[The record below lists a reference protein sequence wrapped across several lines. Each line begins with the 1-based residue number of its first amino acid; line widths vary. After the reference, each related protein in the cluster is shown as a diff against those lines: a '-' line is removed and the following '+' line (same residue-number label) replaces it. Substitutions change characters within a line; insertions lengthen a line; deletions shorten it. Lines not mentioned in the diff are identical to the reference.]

1 MTQITS
7 IRMLQKLEE
16 MHEAVELQKTYWGT
30 DLESVVPAHM
40 LFSLATSG
48 GHVIAA
54 FDGDKMVA
62 VLIGFLGTDVQE
74 SNRPAMANLRIV
86 SKRMIVLPEYRGQ
99 GVGYKLKKRQREFA
113 VRQGIRLVT
122 WTFDPMLTANAH
134 LNIRKLGAI
143 STSYLENY
151 YGTSNEGGLSRT
163 GTSDRLL
170 VEWWV
175 TNRRVEER
183 LNGSR
188 GPINFNQYLEAET
201 PILNASNVN
210 STGLII
216 PKESFDL
223 PSGSLG
229 LVEIPVIYEALIQDN
244 LPLAVRWQ
252 NHIREVMQRL
262 LANGYII
269 TDFVKSTFENRER
282 AFYLFSQADKAFE
295 RVDFSNN

>member
-1 MTQITS
+1 MTEITS
-7 IRMLQKLEE
+7 IRTLQKLED
-16 MHEAVELQKTYWGT
+16 MREAVELQKTYWGT

-40 LFSLATSG
+40 LFSLATAG

-62 VLIGFLGTDVQE
+62 VLIGFLGTDVQQAG
-74 SNRPAMANLRIV
+74 RPAMANLRIV

-113 VRQGIRLVT
+113 MRQGIRLVT
-122 WTFDPMLTANAH
+122 WTFDPLLTANAH

-163 GTSDRLL
+163 GSSDRLL

-188 GPINFNQYLEAET
+188 GLINLNQYLEADT
-201 PILNASNVN
+201 PIVNASNVN
-210 STGLII
+210 SAGLTV
-216 PKESFDL
+216 PGASFDV
-223 PSGSLG
+223 PTGSLG
-229 LVEIPVIYEALIQDN
+229 LVEIPTTYEALIRDN

-252 NHIREVMQRL
+252 GHIREVMQRL
-262 LANGYII
+262 LANGYIV
-269 TDFVKSTFENRER
+269 TDFVRSPFENRDR

>member
-1 MTQITS
+1 
-7 IRMLQKLEE
+7 MLQKLEE

-201 PILNASNVN
+201 PIVNPSNFN
-210 STGLII
+210 SSGLIT

-229 LVEIPVIYEALIQDN
+229 LVEIPVMYEALIQDN

-252 NHIREVMQRL
+252 SHIREVMQRL

-269 TDFVKSTFENRER
+269 TDFVKSTFENHER

>member
-1 MTQITS
+1 MSQITS
-7 IRMLQKLEE
+7 IRTLYKLED

-62 VLIGFLGTDVQE
+62 VLIGFLGTDIQE
-74 SNRPAMANLRIV
+74 PTRPAMANLRIV

-113 VRQGIRLVT
+113 MRQGIRLVT
-122 WTFDPMLTANAH
+122 WTFDPMLMANAH

-151 YGTSNEGGLSRT
+151 YGTVNEGGLSRT

-188 GPINFNQYLEAET
+188 GLINLT
-201 PILNASNVN
+201 LVRITN
-210 STGLII
+210 SGGVHQ
-216 PKESFDL
+216 PSDL
-223 PSGSLG
+223 CCR
-229 LVEIPVIYEALIQDN
+229 VE
-244 LPLAVRWQ
+244 
-252 NHIREVMQRL
+252 RE
-262 LANGYII
+262 
-269 TDFVKSTFENRER
+269 
-282 AFYLFSQADKAFE
+282 
-295 RVDFSNN
+295 

>member
-1 MTQITS
+1 MAEITS
-7 IRMLQKLEE
+7 IRTLQKLDD
-16 MHEAVELQKTYWGT
+16 MREAVELQKTYWGT

-62 VLIGFLGTDVQE
+62 VLIGFLGTDVQQAG
-74 SNRPAMANLRIV
+74 RPAMANLRIV

-113 VRQGIRLVT
+113 MRQGIRLVT
-122 WTFDPMLTANAH
+122 WTFDPLLTANAH

-143 STSYLENY
+143 STSYLEDY

-163 GTSDRLL
+163 GSSDRLL

-188 GPINFNQYLEAET
+188 GLINLNQYLEADT
-201 PILNASNVN
+201 PIVNASSVN
-210 STGLII
+210 SAGLII
-216 PKESFDL
+216 PSESFDV
-223 PSGSLG
+223 PTGSLG
-229 LVEIPVIYEALIQDN
+229 LVEIPTTYDILVRDN

-252 NHIREVMQRL
+252 SHIREVMQRL
-262 LANGYII
+262 LVNGYIV
-269 TDFVKSTFENRER
+269 TDFVRSAFENRDR

>member
-1 MTQITS
+1 MPEITN
-7 IRMLQKLEE
+7 IRLLQKLDE
-16 MHEAVELQKTYWGT
+16 MREAVELQKTYWGT

-48 GHVIAA
+48 GHVLAA

-62 VLIGFLGTDVQE
+62 VLIGFLGTDIQE
-74 SNRPAMANLRIV
+74 PNRPAMANLRIV
-86 SKRMIVLPEYRGQ
+86 SKRMIVLPDYRGQ

-113 VRQGIRLVT
+113 IRQGIRLVT
-122 WTFDPMLTANAH
+122 WTFDPMLMANAH

-143 STSYLENY
+143 STSYLEDY

-163 GTSDRLL
+163 GSSDRLL

-188 GPINFNQYLEAET
+188 GLINLNQYLEADT
-201 PILNASNVN
+201 PIINASSVD
-210 STGLII
+210 SAGLVI
-216 PKESFDL
+216 PSATFDV
-223 PSGSLG
+223 PTGSLE
-229 LVEIPVIYEALIQDN
+229 LVEIPIDYETFIRDN
-244 LPLAVRWQ
+244 MPLAIRWQ
-252 NHIREVMQRL
+252 SHIREVMKRL
-262 LANGYII
+262 LANGYTI
-269 TDFVKSTFENRER
+269 TDFVRSRLDNRDR

>member
-1 MTQITS
+1 MTGITS
-7 IRMLQKLEE
+7 IRLLHNLDE
-16 MHEAVELQKTYWGT
+16 MHEAVELQKTYWGN

-48 GHVIAA
+48 GHVLAA

-74 SNRPAMANLRIV
+74 ASRPAMANLRIV

-113 VRQGIRLVT
+113 LRQGIRLVT
-122 WTFDPMLTANAH
+122 WTFDPMLAANAH

-188 GPINFNQYLEAET
+188 GVINLNQYLEADT
-201 PILNASNVN
+201 PIANASSIDIAGLVVP
-210 STGLII
+210 STMFVV
-216 PKESFDL
+216 PT
-223 PSGSLG
+223 GSLG
-229 LVEIPVIYEALIQDN
+229 LVEIPVNYETLIHDN
-244 LPLAVRWQ
+244 LPLALQWQ
-252 NHIREVMQRL
+252 AHIRDVMQRL
-262 LANGYII
+262 LASGYIV
-269 TDFVKSTFENRER
+269 TDFVRSTYENRER

-295 RVDFSNN
+295 RVDFSSN

>member
-1 MTQITS
+1 MTEITS
-7 IRMLQKLEE
+7 IRLLHNLDE
-16 MHEAVELQKTYWGT
+16 MHEAVELQKTFWGN

-48 GHVIAA
+48 GHVLAA

-74 SNRPAMANLRIV
+74 PNRPAMANLRIV

-113 VRQGIRLVT
+113 MRQGIRLVT
-122 WTFDPMLTANAH
+122 WTFDPMLAANAH

-188 GPINFNQYLEAET
+188 GVINLNQYLEADT
-201 PILNASNVN
+201 PIANASSVN
-210 STGLII
+210 SAGLVV
-216 PKESFDL
+216 
-223 PSGSLG
+223 PSTMFVVPTGSLG
-229 LVEIPVIYEALIQDN
+229 LVEIPVHYEALIHDH
-244 LPLAVRWQ
+244 LPLAIQWQ
-252 NHIREVMQRL
+252 THIRDVMQRL
-262 LANGYII
+262 LSSGYIV
-269 TDFVKSTFENRER
+269 TDFVRSSFENRER

-295 RVDFSNN
+295 RVDFSSN